1 MTTVELNGE
10 LIAEYLDQRELYMGA
25 TMIKRRQDEEAQGPE
40 PTTYLGLAVA
50 APEVGGRFG
59 VRPVVVGATEV
70 PVALPASG
78 PWAGDPCGDELPLGF
93 SIEELP
99 ALGGA
104 SEPLRCV
111 EVSAPQVLV
120 GQESDADGRK

>member
-1 MTTVELNGE
+1 VIELNGE
-10 LIAEYLDQRELYMGA
+10 LIAEYLDQRELYGIA

-40 PTTYLGLAVA
+40 PTTYLGLALS

-59 VRPVVVGATEV
+59 VKPMVTGATEV

-78 PWAGDPCGDELPLGF
+78 PWAGDPVGDELPLGF
-93 SIEELP
+93 SIEEVG

-104 SEPLRCV
+104 GGSHEPAAC
-111 EVSAPQVLV
+111 EIAAPAQVSSAERSNAEQ
-120 GQESDADGRK
+120 